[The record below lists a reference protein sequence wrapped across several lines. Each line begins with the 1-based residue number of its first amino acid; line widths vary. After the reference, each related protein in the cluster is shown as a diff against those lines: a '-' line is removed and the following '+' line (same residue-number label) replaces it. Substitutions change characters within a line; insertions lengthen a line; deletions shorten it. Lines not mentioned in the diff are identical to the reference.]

1 MDPSKNFAASLQ
13 YPLHYTTYLPQTGDV
28 FTPSRP
34 SSSFQTPHSMNS
46 TPQKTCSCICTCA
59 PMPHQ
64 TIWPTQTHA
73 QHNLPIVTHKHAGGK
88 DPDKGNHTQNFSDFL
103 SPSKKQKQTYTKQQ
117 TIDE

>member
-1 MDPSKNFAASLQ
+1 
-13 YPLHYTTYLPQTGDV
+13 
-28 FTPSRP
+28 
-34 SSSFQTPHSMNS
+34 
-46 TPQKTCSCICTCA
+46 
-59 PMPHQ
+59 MPHQ

-117 TIDE
+117 TIDEELIYCNLLLRLAGHWPIFHSMCFVTKTKMGKKFTTHNPTQI